1 MFDFDKCL
9 SFSGSVLGNAYALDE
24 VLWFHCWWKADL
36 ISVWKK
42 VHAMK
47 WLFIYRRDLV
57 VIVLFILF
65 LHFFVSFEYDF
76 HLDTER
82 MIVKPQK
89 NVKKYLRRWFKQNNV
104 GHDISSIWKYCRYL

>member
-1 MFDFDKCL
+1 MEESTCHEMVIYL
-9 SFSGSVLGNAYALDE
+9 SQRFSSNCSVY
-24 VLWFHCWWKADL
+24 
-36 ISVWKK
+36 S
-42 VHAMK
+42 
-47 WLFIYRRDLV
+47 
-57 VIVLFILF
+57 F